1 MEIFMEVDILY
12 RGGTA
17 EIVEKKSRFIA
28 NVFPVQTPEEAL
40 AYIEQ
45 MKKKYYDARHNC
57 FAYVIGPNHEWMRSS
72 DDGEP
77 SGTAGHPML
86 DILTGAGVHN
96 ALVVITRYFG
106 GTLLGTGG
114 LVRAYSEAAK
124 RGLENS
130 VVVTKKSGKK
140 MSIRTDYNGIGKL
153 QYLIAML
160 ELTELECEYGE
171 GVNIV
176 LLVPEGK
183 EEKLIAEVTEATS
196 GKAVFEERG
205 VVQYGNI
212 DGKIVFLE

>member
-1 MEIFMEVDILY
+1 MEVDILY